1 MLSKTDVYTFRREMR
16 TGTAAG
22 RKGHLLGLGGMDGRK
37 WLLMAAVAFL
47 LGRAA
52 VLGELMPFAAAFTV
66 VVAAGGHW
74 RTWPWA
80 VLAALGMVTVLPPG
94 LFWPN
99 LAVQG
104 GLFLLGVFLPPAA
117 RQQKYF
123 LPLGSAA
130 LLLVVK
136 AAFLAVSGGSTFAYY
151 GALFEAILLALLVP
165 VVRFFYH
172 TVREFSGVR
181 TLSFE
186 ESVSLFVLLA
196 GVIAGSSEVHYGPV
210 SLKGFLSRLVVLLA
224 AGLGGGGVGAAAGAL
239 VGIVPG
245 ALLSAVPYMVGT
257 YAFAGL
263 LAGLGRP
270 AGRFGVITGF
280 LLGNVIL
287 TVFIND
293 LGGLVTYL
301 TESLLAAL
309 LFLILP
315 WPKWQAVLDGLK
327 AGHSG
332 LAGEYENRLRGE
344 IKQCLQNFQ
353 LIIQELARV
362 MTGSRRENRPAE
374 QERYAGLVQEVGQRV
389 CRHCGMYRNC
399 WERDFFRT
407 SQLINESLVHLERS
421 GSLSADELP
430 ALLQS
435 RCRRLNE
442 MALAIACLY
451 ETYRLNSYW
460 ENRLAEGQEVLLQ
473 QLKGAAQMVAALAED
488 MSWLSREEMPPRTLK
503 NRLRQLGFPVYELKI
518 WESGPSRKEIVLT
531 RRRCADGAD
540 CRYRLAPVLS
550 EILSGHFSTAG
561 CSAGEKAEPACRV
574 RFYQDVALM
583 VETGVAA
590 VCRAGEQVSGDS
602 YDFVQLPEGCFAALL
617 SDGTGSGEAAARQS
631 RGLVNLMVH
640 MLQAGL
646 PLDTALK
653 TVNGL
658 MLMGQQDCFATL
670 DIMLLDLYQ
679 GAARFYKLAAP
690 PALLV
695 RGRRVLSIGL
705 PGAPPGVVGN
715 LEVVG
720 QHKQLQEGDLV
731 VMVTDGVWETG
742 GGMAWLEETLPEI
755 AHLKPQEV
763 AELLLNLA
771 RGRRGG
777 AGHDEHDDDMTVL
790 ALRVSA
796 R

>member
-1 MLSKTDVYTFRREMR
+1 MLSKTDVYPFRREIR
-16 TGTAAG
+16 AGAAAG
-22 RKGHLLGLGGMDGRK
+22 RRENLLGLGGVDWKR
-37 WLLMAAVAFL
+37 WLLLSAVGFL

-52 VLGELMPFAAAFTV
+52 VLGELTPFAAAFAV
-66 VVAAGGHW
+66 VVATGGSW

-80 VLAALGMVTVLPPG
+80 ACAALGMATVLPLN
-94 LFWPN
+94 LFWLN
-99 LAVQG
+99 AAVLG
-104 GLFLLGVFLPPAA
+104 GLFLLGIFLPPAA

-123 LPLGSAA
+123 LPLCSAA
-130 LLLVVK
+130 LLLVLK
-136 AAFLAVSGGSTFAYY
+136 AAYLAMSGGSSYAYY
-151 GALFEAILLALLVP
+151 GVLFEAILLALLVP
-165 VVRFFYH
+165 VVRLFYN

-181 TLSFE
+181 ALSFE

-210 SLKGFLSRLVVLLA
+210 SLKGLLSRLVVLLA
-224 AGLGGGGVGAAAGAL
+224 AGLGGGGAGAAAGAL

-263 LAGLGRP
+263 LAGLGRL
-270 AGRFGVITGF
+270 AGRPGVITGF
-280 LLGNVIL
+280 LLGNIIL
-287 TVFIND
+287 TVYVND
-293 LGGLVTYL
+293 MGGLVTYL

-309 LFLILP
+309 LFLLLP
-315 WPKWQAVLDGLK
+315 WPRWQAVLEGLK
-327 AGHSG
+327 TGG
-332 LAGEYENRLRGE
+332 QNVAGEYENRLRSE
-344 IKQCLQNFQ
+344 IKNCLQNFQ
-353 LIIQELARV
+353 LIIQELAQV
-362 MTGSRRENRPAE
+362 MTGNRWEGSPAD
-374 QERYAGLVQEVGQRV
+374 QDRYQKLVQEVGQRV
-389 CRHCGMYRNC
+389 CRRCGMYRNC
-399 WERDFFRT
+399 WERDFYRT
-407 SQLINESLVHLERS
+407 SQLITDAFALLERS
-421 GSLSADELP
+421 GSLFADDLP
-430 ALLQS
+430 APLQS

-442 MALAIACLY
+442 MALAVGCLY
-451 ETYRLNSYW
+451 ETYRLNNYW
-460 ENRLAEGQEVLLQ
+460 ESRLAEGQEVLLQ

-488 MSWLSREEMPPRTLK
+488 MRWLDGEGLPPQTLK
-503 NRLRQLGFPVYELKI
+503 NKLKQMGFPVYELKI
-518 WESGPSRKEIVLT
+518 YESGPARKEILLT

-550 EILSGHFSTAG
+550 ELLAGHYTTAG
-561 CSAGEKAEPACRV
+561 CNAGGKTEPSCRV
-574 RFYQDVALM
+574 RFYQDAVLQ

-590 VCRAGEQVSGDS
+590 ACREGEQNCGDS
-602 YDFVQLPEGCFAALL
+602 FDFVQLPEGCFAALL
-617 SDGTGSGEAAARQS
+617 SDGTGSGEVAARQS

-646 PLDTALK
+646 PLDTALQ

-658 MLMGQQDCFATL
+658 MLMGQQDRFATL

-695 RGRRVLSIGL
+695 RGRRVIPIGL
-705 PGAPPGVVGN
+705 PGVPPGVVGN

-742 GGMAWLEETLPEI
+742 GGMEWLEETLPEI
-755 AHLKPQEV
+755 AHLKPEEV

-771 RGRRGG
+771 RGRISGL
-777 AGHDEHDDDMTVL
+777 GHGDDMTVL
-790 ALRVSA
+790 VLRVSA
-796 R
+796 K